1 MNLYFLVKVVVSALI
16 IAVVSEISKRNS
28 TAGALLASLPLTVL
42 LALVWLWHE
51 THDAAHLASW
61 VNQVVWLV
69 VPSLPALLLLA
80 ALLRRHWPFY
90 GALAAATTVC
100 AFGYVLIIQL
110 QKKL

>member
-1 MNLYFLVKVVVSALI
+1 MNTQFFVKVAVSALI
-16 IAVVSEISKRNS
+16 IAAVSEISKRNN
-28 TAGALLASLPLTVL
+28 TAGTLLAALPLTTL

-51 THDAAHLASW
+51 THDATRLAGW
-61 VNQVVWLV
+61 TTDVVWLV

-90 GALAAATTVC
+90 GALATASAAC
-100 AFGYVLIIQL
+100 ALGYVLILQL

>member
-1 MNLYFLVKVVVSALI
+1 MNTQFFVKVAVSALI
-16 IAVVSEISKRNS
+16 IAAVSEISKRNN
-28 TAGALLASLPLTVL
+28 TAGTLLAALPLTT

-51 THDAAHLASW
+51 THDATRLAGW
-61 VNQVVWLV
+61 TTDVVWLV

-90 GALAAATTVC
+90 GALATASAAC
-100 AFGYVLIIQL
+100 ALGYVLILQL